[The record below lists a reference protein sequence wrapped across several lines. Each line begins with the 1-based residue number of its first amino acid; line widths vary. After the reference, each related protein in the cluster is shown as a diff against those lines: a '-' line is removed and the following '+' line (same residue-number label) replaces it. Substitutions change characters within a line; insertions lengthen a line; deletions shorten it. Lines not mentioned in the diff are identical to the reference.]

1 MEQLADLL
9 TAQMAATVDSVV
21 EVHQVLSA
29 EHLAQVAAVAIR
41 VEAPVR
47 ELVHM
52 AVAVAVEVITR
63 HLQRSYRQAPQI
75 QGQVMS
81 LSLHSDLQ
89 S

>member
-41 VEAPVR
+41 VVVQEQVPDF
-47 ELVHM
+47 M
-52 AVAVAVEVITR
+52 AVVVAVEVIT
-63 HLQRSYRQAPQI
+63 HHQQRSYRQAPQI
-75 QGQVMS
+75 QAQDM
-81 LSLHSDLQ
+81 
-89 S
+89 